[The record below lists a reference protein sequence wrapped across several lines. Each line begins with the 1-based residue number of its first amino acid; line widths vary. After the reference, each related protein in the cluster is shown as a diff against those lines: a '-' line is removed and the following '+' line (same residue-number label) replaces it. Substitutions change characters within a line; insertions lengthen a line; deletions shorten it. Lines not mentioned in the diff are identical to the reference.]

1 VVPSVRLVKILV
13 VTQMWPSES
22 DPDLGSFVAQVCRE
36 LEAQGHELE
45 VVAIDRRG
53 LPRTKYLKLA
63 RDARRAAKRFRPDV
77 VYAHF
82 LTFAGPAAALAARA
96 AEVPLVLT
104 AHGTDVANVERSR
117 VLRAL
122 TRRATNRAS
131 RVIAVSDWLRMRLVG
146 ELPELGGKVDV
157 IDCGVDMDV
166 FAPRDAREARVR
178 LGWDGE
184 PPYYLFV
191 GTLDER
197 KHVLPLVHAFTRLG
211 EGSLTIVGAGPLR
224 EQLRDRPRVRLWP
237 PVPHAQIAEWMAAAD
252 YVCQPTDGEAFGQ
265 AILEAMACERSV
277 LATTR
282 GGPPEFVPPE
292 AGVLVD
298 PTEEGE
304 IERGLR
310 ELARLPVPNPAA
322 REAAAEHDVRKQA
335 ARIAEVLAR
344 AASSSRGTSG

>member
-1 VVPSVRLVKILV
+1 MRGVKILV
-13 VTQMWPSES
+13 VSQMWPSGA
-22 DPDLGSFVAQVCRE
+22 DPDFGSFVAQVCRE
-36 LEAQGHELE
+36 LERQGHELE

-53 LPRTKYLKLA
+53 QARTKYLKLA
-63 RDARRAAKRFRPDV
+63 RDARRAAKRFGPDV
-77 VYAHF
+77 VYGHF
-82 LTFAGPAAALAARA
+82 LTFAGPAAVRA
-96 AEVPLVLT
+96 GRAVGAPIVLT
-104 AHGTDVANVERSR
+104 AHGTDVGNLERSALAKR
-117 VLRAL
+117 L
-122 TRRATNRAS
+122 TRWATRRAS
-131 RVIAVSDWLRMRLVG
+131 RVVAVSDWLRMRLVA
-146 ELPELGGKVDV
+146 ELPELADKVAV
-157 IDCGVDMDV
+157 VDCGVDMDR
-166 FAPRDAREARVR
+166 FAPRDGREARVR

-197 KHVLPLVHAFTRLG
+197 KNVLPLVHAFTRLG
-211 EGSLTIVGAGPLR
+211 EGSLAILGTGPLR
-224 EQLRDRPRVRLWP
+224 DKLRDRPRVKLWP
-237 PVPHAQIAEWMAAAD
+237 PVPHAQVAEWIAAAD

-310 ELARLPVPNPAA
+310 ALARLPSPNPSA
-322 REAAAEHDVRKQA
+322 RVAAAEHDVRVQA
-335 ARIAEVLAR
+335 ERIAEIL
-344 AASSSRGTSG
+344 RGA